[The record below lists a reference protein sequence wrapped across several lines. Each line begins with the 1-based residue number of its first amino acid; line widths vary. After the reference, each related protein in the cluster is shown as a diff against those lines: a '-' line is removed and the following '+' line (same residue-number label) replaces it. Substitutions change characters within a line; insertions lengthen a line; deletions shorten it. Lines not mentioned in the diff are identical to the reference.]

1 MGFRTAFRKDLIL
14 IINKALYLV
23 SKRLRE
29 KNVKDKFP
37 PKILYSKILYFYISA
52 AALHSVFG
60 LVCIFLER
68 SHSVSV

>member
-23 SKRLRE
+23 SKRLRG

-37 PKILYSKILYFYISA
+37 PKILYFYISA

-68 SHSVSV
+68 SRSVSV